1 MDEKELKTSGKQR
14 FFIILIA
21 ILMLGSIIASY
32 AAIIINGSSSTSNT
46 PNIDEVKVAELTA
59 AYEEAMAGLPEA
71 SKSSFDKLVKY
82 KSEVKAFNEAAA
94 NEKTTVEVKDLEVG
108 SGRTLTEEDNNYL
121 AFYIGFCPNETVF
134 ESSFDDYDNPTQ
146 FEGFFDVYSNNPI
159 EGWTMGMN
167 GAKLGGVRKIT
178 IPAGLAY
185 KDEEIC
191 DGTNK
196 PISFIIAPVARE
208 GKLKEIIEAAQRLEY
223 AQYGIDFDA
232 VKQNTE

>member
-1 MDEKELKTSGKQR
+1 
-14 FFIILIA
+14 
-21 ILMLGSIIASY
+21 
-32 AAIIINGSSSTSNT
+32 
-46 PNIDEVKVAELTA
+46 
-59 AYEEAMAGLPEA
+59 MAGLPEA
-71 SKSSFDKLVKY
+71 SKGSFDKLVKY
-82 KSEVKAFNEAAA
+82 KSEVKAFNETTA

-146 FEGFFDVYSNNPI
+146 FEGFFDVYSNKPI

-178 IPAGLAY
+178 IPSGLAY

-191 DGTNK
+191 GGTNK

-223 AQYGIDFDA
+223 AQYGIDFDT